1 MHRETTIYI
10 LGTRHTV
17 RTEQTGTVRHLESA
31 HRKAVRTALKDLYA
45 AVPARDKQAAAD
57 RLHEQ
62 ARTEPNSYRREALKD
77 TAKGIGSHK
86 FTPPTSRWAEIRRT
100 PRAPSALTVQEVLDS
115 HSGVTHE
122 HIPDPAHQPPPAN
135 PAPTQG
141 PDADAAPGSG
151 PSPAGTTPE
160 EGSMSDL
167 DVPANYR
174 IGPPVREVPVAAT
187 DGDNRYKAVQQK
199 LTALV
204 RTLDSS
210 LLDLVQLHLRMK
222 TNATRSEDA
231 ARAIAAAD
239 VDPTFVEMQN
249 AVSLALG
256 GAQIAA
262 RKLGESGS
270 EVSRLAQEARTM
282 HARLYEGLD
291 DIRSSRRERTP
302 KPGFFAH

>member
-17 RTEQTGTVRHLESA
+17 RTERTGTVRQLESA
-31 HRKAVRTALKDLYA
+31 HQKAVRTALKDLYA

-62 ARTEPNSYRREALKD
+62 ARTEPDSYRRSALKE
-77 TAKGIGSHK
+77 TAQGIGSHK
-86 FTPPTSRWAEIRRT
+86 FAPPTGRWAEVRRT
-100 PRAPSALTVQEVLDS
+100 PRTPSALTPQDVLDK

-122 HIPDPAHQPPPAN
+122 HIPDPASPPGNPDPA
-135 PAPTQG
+135 QR
-141 PDADAAPGSG
+141 PDTDAAPG
-151 PSPAGTTPE
+151 AGLPPDETTPE

-167 DVPANYR
+167 DVPATYR

-199 LTALV
+199 LTALA

-210 LLDLVQLHLRMK
+210 LLELEQLHLRMK
-222 TNATRSEDA
+222 ANATRSEEA

-239 VDPTFVEMQN
+239 VDPAFVEMQN

-256 GAQIAA
+256 GAQVAA
-262 RKLGESGS
+262 RKLGESGR
-270 EVSRLAQEARTM
+270 EVSRLAHEAQTV
-282 HARLYEGLD
+282 HASLYQGLD

>member
-1 MHRETTIYI
+1 MR
-10 LGTRHTV
+10 
-17 RTEQTGTVRHLESA
+17 QLESA
-31 HRKAVRTALKDLYA
+31 HQKAVRTAQKDLYA

-62 ARTEPNSYRREALKD
+62 ARTEPDSYRREVLKD
-77 TAKGIGSHK
+77 TARGIGSHK
-86 FTPPTSRWAEIRRT
+86 FAPPTGRWAQVRRT
-100 PRAPSALTVQEVLDS
+100 PRTPSALTPQDVLDK

-122 HIPDPAHQPPPAN
+122 HIPDPTSPPPPVN
-135 PAPTQG
+135 PDPAQR
-141 PDADAAPGSG
+141 PDTDAAPGAG
-151 PSPAGTTPE
+151 PPPAGTTPE

-167 DVPANYR
+167 DVPDNYL

-199 LTALV
+199 LTALA

-210 LLDLVQLHLRMK
+210 LLELEQLHLRMK
-222 TNATRSEDA
+222 ANATRSEEA

-256 GAQIAA
+256 GAQVAA
-262 RKLGESGS
+262 RRLGESGR
-270 EVSRLAQEARTM
+270 EVSRLAHEAQTL
-282 HARLYEGLD
+282 HASLYQGLD

-302 KPGFFAH
+302 KPGFFAR